1 MITIT
6 NPIVIQT
13 ILGMDA
19 VMAIR
24 MMDVAVLEYDF
35 IDKSILMRDKEG
47 VLIGNY
53 NLLPERRKALEE
65 YINR

>member
-6 NPIVIQT
+6 NPKAIQT

-19 VMAIR
+19 IMAIR
-24 MMDVAVLEYDF
+24 MMDVAILEYDF
-35 IDKSILMRDKEG
+35 LDKNILMRNKKG
-47 VLIGNY
+47 VLIGSY
-53 NLLPERRKALEE
+53 NLLPERHKALQE

>member
-6 NPIVIQT
+6 NPKAIQT
-13 ILGMDA
+13 ILGMDV

-24 MMDVAVLEYDF
+24 MMEVASLEYDF
-35 IDKSILMRDKEG
+35 LDKNILMRNKEG
-47 VLIGNY
+47 ILIGNY
-53 NLLPERRKALEE
+53 NLLPERRKALQE

>member
-6 NPIVIQT
+6 NPKAIQT

-19 VMAIR
+19 MAIR

-35 IDKSILMRDKEG
+35 LDKNILMRNKEG
-47 VLIGNY
+47 VLIGSY
-53 NLLPERRKALEE
+53 NLLPERRKALQE

>member
-6 NPIVIQT
+6 NPKAIQT

-19 VMAIR
+19 IMAIC
-24 MMDVAVLEYDF
+24 MMDVAVLEYNF
-35 IDKSILMRDKEG
+35 LDKNILMRNKEG
-47 VLIGNY
+47 ILIGSY
-53 NLLPERRKALEE
+53 NLLPERRKALQE